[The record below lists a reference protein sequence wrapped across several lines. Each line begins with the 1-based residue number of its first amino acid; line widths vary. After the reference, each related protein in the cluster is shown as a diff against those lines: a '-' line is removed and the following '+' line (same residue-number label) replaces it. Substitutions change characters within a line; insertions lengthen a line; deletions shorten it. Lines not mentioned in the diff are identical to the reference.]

1 MEHIEKQ
8 FNRVV
13 DYVLTTSN
21 MKGNI
26 FERLRVEFF
35 VLHNIIL
42 TLNPFGFFLTFYLV
56 NDFPYIYIYIYIM
69 NLSRQARLGYGPI

>member
-35 VLHNIIL
+35 VLQIIII
-42 TLNPFGFFLTFYLV
+42 TLNPFGFLLTFYLV
-56 NDFPYIYIYIYIM
+56 NNFPYIYIYIYTYLI
-69 NLSRQARLGYGPI
+69 